1 VDAIKITKTDF
12 LRLVF
17 SFLHG
22 FFASMLSS
30 YCLTCDFPCYYSY
43 AKSSTTKG
51 LQQSLKLKHKINMLR
66 NAKSLIR
73 LQTNLTTRILE
84 KGEVVYAEGDVGD
97 SMFHV
102 DEYDGGEVPQFLSY
116 MCLCKQ
122 I

>member
-1 VDAIKITKTDF
+1 
-12 LRLVF
+12 
-17 SFLHG
+17 
-22 FFASMLSS
+22 MLSL

-102 DEYDGGEVPQFLSY
+102 DEYDGGKAPPIFTIHVFVQAYLIRLELMKLF
-116 MCLCKQ
+116 
-122 I
+122 IHDRRA